1 MKQKWYAYLWL
12 AELLYWVLG
21 LCNILFAW
29 LGLLFFADLAPQR
42 LQLFSAF
49 VFLFDC
55 TAARRKAL

>member
-29 LGLLFFADLAPQR
+29 LGLLFFVIP
-42 LQLFSAF
+42 LFVAIIGGS
-49 VFLFDC
+49 
-55 TAARRKAL
+55 KA